1 METSKNNGYTNNKN
15 NSINSNILAPS
26 PQFSTLSNSNSNS
39 AHPSPAS
46 SSSPSVSLS
55 DPMLYVPKM
64 MFLTKGKGTHKD
76 YLTSF
81 ELALRDADVADLNLV
96 SVSSIKPPQCKIISR
111 QEGRKYLRPGQIA
124 FTILARSST
133 NEPNRLI
140 AASIG
145 LARPADDNTQ
155 HGYLSEHHST
165 GETAQKAGDYAED
178 MAMEMLATTLG
189 LPNDPTL
196 TWDQREEQWKLSGKI
211 YKTQNFTQ
219 SAEGNKDGL
228 WTTVIS
234 AAILIL

>member
-1 METSKNNGYTNNKN
+1 MEARKNNNNNNNNNNK
-15 NSINSNILAPS
+15 SNTIIPPAPPPS
-26 PQFSTLSNSNSNS
+26 SLGLS
-39 AHPSPAS
+39 
-46 SSSPSVSLS
+46 VQLS

-81 ELALRDADVADLNLV
+81 ELALRDADIADLNLV

-111 QEGRKYLRPGQIA
+111 QEGRKYLRPGQIV

-196 TWDQREEQWKLSGKI
+196 TWDQREEQWKLSEKI
-211 YKTQNFTQ
+211 YKTQNITQ

-234 AAILIL
+234 AAILII

>member
-1 METSKNNGYTNNKN
+1 MEQQ
-15 NSINSNILAPS
+15 NSDTAASHIRNIPTRV
-26 PQFSTLSNSNSNS
+26 F
-39 AHPSPAS
+39 
-46 SSSPSVSLS
+46 
-55 DPMLYVPKM
+55 
-64 MFLTKGKGTHKD
+64 FTKGRGTHKD

-81 ELALRDADVADLNLV
+81 ELALRDADIADLNLV
-96 SVSSIKPPQCKIISR
+96 SVSSILPPRCKIVSR
-111 QEGRKYLRPGQIA
+111 QEERRYLQPGQIV
-124 FTILARSST
+124 FTIMARSAT

-145 LARPADDNTQ
+145 LARPADGSQ

-189 LPNDPTL
+189 LPNDPSL
-196 TWDQREEQWKLSGKI
+196 TWSEKEEQWRLSNKI

-219 SAEGNKDGL
+219 SAEGHKDGL

-234 AAILIL
+234 GAVLIL

>member
-1 METSKNNGYTNNKN
+1 M
-15 NSINSNILAPS
+15 
-26 PQFSTLSNSNSNS
+26 
-39 AHPSPAS
+39 
-46 SSSPSVSLS
+46 
-55 DPMLYVPKM
+55 
-64 MFLTKGKGTHKD
+64 
-76 YLTSF
+76 
-81 ELALRDADVADLNLV
+81 
-96 SVSSIKPPQCKIISR
+96 
-111 QEGRKYLRPGQIA
+111 PGQIV

-145 LARPADDNTQ
+145 LARPADDAQ

-196 TWDQREEQWKLSGKI
+196 AWDQREEQWKLSGKI
-211 YKTQNFTQ
+211 YKTQNITQ